1 MNKDIFDNIGR
12 TISDAAETVGRKTGE
27 LAEMARLKHQVY
39 GLERAIKKDFTDLGK
54 MIYERYAGQG
64 IIDQDLLPICEEIA
78 QKEILIDQYKG
89 EIDGLKNEI

>member
-27 LAEMARLKHQVY
+27 LAEMARLKNQVY

-54 MIYERYAGQG
+54 MIYER
-64 IIDQDLLPICEEIA
+64 
-78 QKEILIDQYKG
+78 
-89 EIDGLKNEI
+89 